1 MVFVFLGLIKPII
14 LRWIIITFFMK
25 FKLRVSLLFLLISIV
40 FFAQVDN
47 PVFTLPKI
55 KSNITLPISL
65 PISEINN
72 LINQNVKG
80 ILYED
85 QSYTDNDN
93 DQFKVRV
100 EKQGDIHIK
109 ALTNNRLMI
118 SVPLKIWAEKGYGT
132 LGYYV
137 YQDTKFNLIMN
148 FITSI
153 SATPD
158 WKLNTQTRA
167 AGFVWTQKPVLDY
180 GKIKIP
186 IAPFIESVL
195 RKQQSDFTSVIDNQ
209 IKSKFNL
216 QPYLVTVWNQFAQPI
231 NISEE
236 YNTWLKVS
244 PQGTYMAPLQVF
256 ADKIKTTVG
265 IDLYSETFVGQMPL
279 AGQNINTV
287 PNFQLMNN
295 LPSVFNLQTTA
306 NISFDEATRLAK
318 SQFQGKEFDLNND
331 KVKITDIL
339 VYPEKDDVV
348 IEATTEG
355 KVNGRAFIK
364 GKMAYDSVN
373 HKIVLSKTDFNLKT
387 KNFFQKALTVL
398 FEGKIRKMIEK
409 DYGIPLLDIENS
421 SKKSLNENFNK
432 EYVKGVRLKGN
443 VIDLRPTQFLLSE
456 KYITVVI
463 DTKAQLQMNIS
474 GLSF

>member
-1 MVFVFLGLIKPII
+1 M
-14 LRWIIITFFMK
+14 
-25 FKLRVSLLFLLISIV
+25 RVSLLFLLISIV

-137 YQDTKFNLIMN
+137 YQDTQFNLIMN

-158 WKLNTQTRA
+158 WKLNTQTTA

>member
-1 MVFVFLGLIKPII
+1 
-14 LRWIIITFFMK
+14 MK

-40 FFAQVDN
+40 FFAQVDA

-65 PISEINN
+65 PISEIYN

-137 YQDTKFNLIMN
+137 YQDTQFNLIMN

-158 WKLNTQTRA
+158 WKLNTQTTA

-279 AGQNINTV
+279 AGQKINTI
-287 PNFQLMNN
+287 PDFQLMNN

-318 SQFQGKEFDLNND
+318 NQFQGKEFDLNSS

-355 KVNGRAFIK
+355 KVNGKAFIK

>member
-1 MVFVFLGLIKPII
+1 
-14 LRWIIITFFMK
+14 
-25 FKLRVSLLFLLISIV
+25 
-40 FFAQVDN
+40 AQVDN

-65 PISEINN
+65 PISEINS

-100 EKQGDIHIK
+100 EKQGNIHIK

-158 WKLNTQTRA
+158 WKLNTQTTT

-186 IAPFIESVL
+186 IAPFIESVF
-195 RKQQSDFTSVIDNQ
+195 RKQQSDFTSVIDKE

-244 PQGTYMAPLQVF
+244 PQSTYMTPLQVF

-265 IDLYSETFVGQMPL
+265 VDLYSETFVGQMPL
-279 AGQNINTV
+279 AGQNINTI
-287 PNFQLMNN
+287 PDFQLMNN

-318 SQFQGKEFDLNND
+318 NQFQGKEFDLNND

-421 SKKSLNENFNK
+421 SKKSLNDNFNK

>member
-1 MVFVFLGLIKPII
+1 
-14 LRWIIITFFMK
+14 MK
-25 FKLRVSLLFLLISIV
+25 FNLRVSLLFLLISIV

-137 YQDTKFNLIMN
+137 YQDTQFNLIMN

-158 WKLNTQTRA
+158 WKLNTQTTA

-244 PQGTYMAPLQVF
+244 PQSTYMAPLQVF

-279 AGQNINTV
+279 AGQNISTV
-287 PNFQLMNN
+287 PDFQLMNN

-355 KVNGRAFIK
+355 KVNGKAFIK
-364 GKMAYDSVN
+364 GKMTYDSVN

-398 FEGKIRKMIEK
+398 FEGKIRKMIEN

-432 EYVKGVRLKGN
+432 EYVKGVRLQGN

-463 DTKAQLQMNIS
+463 DTKARLQMNIS

>member
-1 MVFVFLGLIKPII
+1 
-14 LRWIIITFFMK
+14 MK

-137 YQDTKFNLIMN
+137 YQDTQFNLIMN

-158 WKLNTQTRA
+158 WKLNTQTTA